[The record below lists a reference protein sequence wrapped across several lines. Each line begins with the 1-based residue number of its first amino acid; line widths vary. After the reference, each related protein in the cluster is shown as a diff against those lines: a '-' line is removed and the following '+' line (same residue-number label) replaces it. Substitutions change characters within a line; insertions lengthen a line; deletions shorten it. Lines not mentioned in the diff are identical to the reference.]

1 MSRDEGKT
9 WENVTIPGLPEY
21 SDVYEIEA
29 SPHDAATAYVAI
41 SRYNTTDDYAPYLFK
56 TSDYGKTWTSLSG
69 SFPQDETTR
78 TIREDS
84 VRKGLLYVGTE
95 TGIFVSMDDG
105 KQWQRINM
113 NLPNVPVV
121 DIEVKDADL
130 VIATNGRGFW
140 VLDDVTPIR
149 DHYLRWFRNRP
160 ILYPVPDHTR
170 FGYSWWMDYAPG
182 GDPGGMKKYFV
193 QNQRPGLIYYEL
205 GVVNG
210 EKKRKFVD
218 AGDPKPLGVMMYFRL
233 GEGASDVSLS
243 ILDEQGNEI
252 ITHEKGALTLKYA
265 ADGENSYEAGLNR
278 FVWDMRYPLI
288 SAVPGRPATKI
299 QPFARPGKYQAR
311 LTVDGVS
318 QTQDFELFINPNE
331 PYSREQTDAKFAF
344 WMELYQNVEAST
356 QNVLAALKVKE
367 EVADKVQAMKDSGAS
382 GSKVK
387 AAEEQAA
394 VSPNWSMIT
403 SRLMFP

>member
-1 MSRDEGKT
+1 
-9 WENVTIPGLPEY
+9 
-21 SDVYEIEA
+21 
-29 SPHDAATAYVAI
+29 
-41 SRYNTTDDYAPYLFK
+41 
-56 TSDYGKTWTSLSG
+56 
-69 SFPQDETTR
+69 
-78 TIREDS
+78 
-84 VRKGLLYVGTE
+84 
-95 TGIFVSMDDG
+95 
-105 KQWQRINM
+105 M
-113 NLPNVPVV
+113 NLPFVQVV
-121 DIEVKDADL
+121 DIEVKDTDL
-130 VIATNGRGFW
+130 VISTNGRGFW

-149 DHYLRWFRNRP
+149 DHYLP
-160 ILYPVPDHTR
+160 VVQKPAHLYPVSDHTR

-218 AGDPKPLGVMMYFRL
+218 AGDPKPLGVMLYFRL

-243 ILDEQGNEI
+243 IMDEQGNEI
-252 ITHEKGALTLKYA
+252 VTHEKDSLILKYA
-265 ADGENSYEAGLNR
+265 AYGDNSYEAGLNR
-278 FVWDMRYPLI
+278 FVWDMRYPII

-331 PYSREQTDAKFAF
+331 PYTREQTDAKFAF

-356 QNVLAALKVKE
+356 QDVLAALQLKEDVAAKVE
-367 EVADKVQAMKDSGAS
+367 AMKKSGAS

-394 VSPNWSMIT
+394 IITKLVDDYESTYVPVGRTLAEIINQPAKIFTKMIWLHNMMEVSEGPVSQSMLDVYAKLNEQRDAANIEYRE
-403 SRLMFP
+403 SIAGALEKFEAASE